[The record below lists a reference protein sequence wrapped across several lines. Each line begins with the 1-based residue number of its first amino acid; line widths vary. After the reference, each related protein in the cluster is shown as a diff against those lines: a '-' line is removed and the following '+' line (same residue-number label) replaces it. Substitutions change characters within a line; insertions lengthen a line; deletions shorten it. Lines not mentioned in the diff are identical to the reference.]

1 MTDSLLIGLLVALT
15 FVAAGWV
22 KGMVGMGLPTTAMA
36 LLSLMLPPVEAAAL
50 LVVPSLVTNLWQLL
64 AGPAFGALLRR
75 FGTMMI
81 AICVGTALGIGLLSA
96 SHHSQWPTI
105 ALGLVLAVY
114 ALFGLAAP
122 KVLVPLRWQP
132 WLSPLAGLVTGM
144 FAGATGVL
152 VFPVVPYL
160 GVLGLDKEELIQ
172 ALGLSF
178 TISTIALGAALALSG
193 SYPSGVALTSLLAV
207 LPALLGMFI
216 GQRVRH
222 RLDPAAFRR
231 WFFLGMLSVGAI
243 MVVRAVMSQ

>member
-1 MTDSLLIGLLVALT
+1 MSDSLLIGLLVALT

-22 KGMVGMGLPTTAMA
+22 KGVVGMGLPTTAMA

-81 AICVGTALGIGLLSA
+81 AICVGTALGIGLLTA
-96 SHHSQWPTI
+96 SHSVWPSI
-105 ALGLVLAVY
+105 ALGMVLTVY

-122 KVLVPLRWQP
+122 RVLIPPRWQP
-132 WLSPLAGLVTGM
+132 WLSPGVGLVTGV

-160 GVLGLDKEELIQ
+160 GMLGLDKEDLIQ

-178 TISTIALGAALALSG
+178 TVSTAALGVALALNG
-193 SYPSGVALTSLLAV
+193 SYPAGVATTSVLAV
-207 LPALLGMFI
+207 FPALLGMFI
-216 GQRVRH
+216 GPRVRD

-231 WFFLGMLSVGAI
+231 WFFLGMLSVGVV
-243 MVVRAVMSQ
+243 MVVRAVMKL